1 MGLANGMASQ
11 VGRVRSIATT
21 LSNAADIAIKKA
33 QIIRSPSHK
42 QFDNGAYIGQGL
54 VNGIKSKI
62 SAVRSMSSQMANAFS
77 PQMEM
82 AGMSG
87 NWGLNDEYNYSSQ
100 ARYEVHVHSE
110 IDGREVAYATVDD
123 LTELQARNEKRDRRR
138 KGRF

>member
-1 MGLANGMASQ
+1 
-11 VGRVRSIATT
+11 
-21 LSNAADIAIKKA
+21 
-33 QIIRSPSHK
+33 
-42 QFDNGAYIGQGL
+42 
-54 VNGIKSKI
+54 
-62 SAVRSMSSQMANAFS
+62 MANAFS

-100 ARYEVHVHSE
+100 ARYEIHVHSE